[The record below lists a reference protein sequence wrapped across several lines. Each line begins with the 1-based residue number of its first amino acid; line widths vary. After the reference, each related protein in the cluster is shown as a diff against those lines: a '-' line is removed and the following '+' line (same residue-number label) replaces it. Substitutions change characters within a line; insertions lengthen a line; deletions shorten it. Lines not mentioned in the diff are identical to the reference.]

1 VIRLY
6 RKYYRRNVIPNWS
19 IELKLDKKT
28 NTGFK
33 TWEQGRLAD
42 CKHVVIYKK
51 LIFSSSCMLFCP
63 TQCNKVVGGNKV
75 AEVFTTNWF
84 CQSTTTDSTVLI
96 NVLWLLIF

>member
-1 VIRLY
+1 MGVIRLY

-51 LIFSSSCMLFCP
+51 QQLHVILP
-63 TQCNKVVGGNKV
+63 YTAQ
-75 AEVFTTNWF
+75 
-84 CQSTTTDSTVLI
+84 
-96 NVLWLLIF
+96 